1 MRSWKVKTSF
11 GKTLQVR
18 LTDEGM
24 LQKRK
29 NGRWVVMREEPVDLG
44 MVTVED
50 IEDNLRGMPGVI
62 KVTRAGG

>member
-1 MRSWKVKTSF
+1 MRSWKVKNAF
-11 GKTLQVR
+11 GQTLQVR

-29 NGRWVVMREEPVDLG
+29 NGRWVLMKQEPVDLG
-44 MVTVED
+44 MVTVQD
-50 IEDNLRGMPGVI
+50 IEDSLKGMPGVV